1 MQLRWSALSWCWGS
15 KQESCSSWL
24 PVFYSSQISSLSM
37 HAIAPRS
44 TYPHMKVVK
53 AINPKHFYS
62 PTQTFKAQR
71 HCRRGAEWWF
81 PGCCSLATAPK
92 PLCWPTKVES
102 KAQLACPSAPLL
114 MAIMLTWG
122 QNSFLYIK
130 KTPSPYMPLSYLIS
144 FYKNLCSKMNAADV
158 YSSEKRLRFEATQ

>member
-1 MQLRWSALSWCWGS
+1 MECLVLVVEEADKKVAALFNLLVTCVLFFSDHQPLYACN
-15 KQESCSSWL
+15 C
-24 PVFYSSQISSLSM
+24 
-37 HAIAPRS
+37 S
-44 TYPHMKVVK
+44 TYPHMKLVK

-158 YSSEKRLRFEATQ
+158 YSSEKRLCFEATQ